1 VNVTAAK
8 DVPNVDQSSIWKGY
22 FEAHFM
28 SGKEIDLK
36 YPILNTKWKYSH
48 HKLRDGYDG
57 YYYAYEKDIG
67 TGIMIDPWFREFKV
81 NVPNAYGVYGYIAD
95 DIYKSKM
102 YHTTVESNAVLLVV
116 IDFINQISDGKILK
130 KELTCFKV

>member
-1 VNVTAAK
+1 VNVTAAIN
-8 DVPNVDQSSIWKGY
+8 VPNVDQTSIWKGC
-22 FEAHFM
+22 FESHFM
-28 SGKEIDLK
+28 SGREIDAK

-48 HKLRDGYDG
+48 FKLLAGYDG

-81 NVPNAYGVYGYIAD
+81 NMPIADDDVYNYIAD
-95 DIYKSKM
+95 DVYKSKM

-116 IDFINQISDGKILK
+116 YK
-130 KELTCFKV
+130 K